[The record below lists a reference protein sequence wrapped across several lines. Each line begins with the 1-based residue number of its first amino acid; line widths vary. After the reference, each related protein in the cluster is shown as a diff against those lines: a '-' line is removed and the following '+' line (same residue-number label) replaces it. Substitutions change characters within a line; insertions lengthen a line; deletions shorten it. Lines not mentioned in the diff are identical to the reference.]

1 MVPLTLCQFLKS
13 IPGIEWLKQ
22 QLIQLKLYEARL
34 GELEGAVDVL
44 IKELESVIK
53 RVNEEENR
61 YGKVRTGKVKAWIDG
76 VDVIIS
82 EYNEFIEDKCLDE
95 LAVLNFFTTGYLPKP
110 GIRYCRSKRAYSI
123 ITKVNQKQNT
133 AKFDKYA
140 EWSGP
145 PSKAA
150 FLLNDSYEYFPS
162 RDEIVKKLKA
172 ALGDPN
178 VKMIGLYGLKGVG
191 KSTMVKEVAKEVE
204 ANQNFVMTM
213 ANLEGNPGIRQI
225 QGEIAGWLGITLVEE
240 SDSARAAQLEDHL
253 KKKNTL
259 VILDHLC
266 AKLDFKLLG
275 IPSLND

>member
-1 MVPLTLCQFLKS
+1 MVPLTLFQFLKS

-44 IKELESVIK
+44 KKELESVIN

-61 YGKVRTGKVKAWIDG
+61 YGKVRTAKVKAWIEG

-82 EYNEFIEDKCLDE
+82 EYNEFNEDKCLDE

-110 GIRYCRSKRAYSI
+110 GIRYCRSRRAYNI
-123 ITKVNQKQNT
+123 ITKVNVKQNT

-150 FLLNDSYEYFPS
+150 FLLTDSYEYFPS
-162 RDEIVKKLKA
+162 RDEIVIKLKA
-172 ALGDPN
+172 ALGNPN
-178 VKMIGLYGLKGVG
+178 VKMIGLHGLKGVG